1 MQGNDIS
8 TQILG
13 WTNHQGLNYRKK
25 VQNCTLGC
33 SVQCRGMFC
42 CVSLLLGGSQSPG
55 ALFTKWQDCLEW
67 EQLLPYAGGRAVLL
81 QPGWGRWFF
90 FFLYFCIFKMG
101 WKDLKR
107 STDCHRAWATTSRV
121 TWAPWSPEN
130 GTSLPSKFSCQFKSS
145 SVKPTHI
152 VPLVEGST
160 FSGGNYEQS
169 CSSKMPFGGASPLSR
184 GDGGSTRIIA
194 LAQER
199 SILPQSSLCFI
210 TFPPALMGTTK

>member
-33 SVQCRGMFC
+33 SVQCRGMLC
-42 CVSLLLGGSQSPG
+42 CDSLLLGGSQSPG

-107 STDCHRAWATTSRV
+107 SADCHRAWATTSRV

-130 GTSLPSKFSCQFKSS
+130 GTSLLPTKFSCQSKCEAKS
-145 SVKPTHI
+145 PCTI
-152 VPLVEGST
+152 
-160 FSGGNYEQS
+160 SGRKHVLWGQLWTKLQLQNA
-169 CSSKMPFGGASPLSR
+169 FW
-184 GDGGSTRIIA
+184 
-194 LAQER
+194 R
-199 SILPQSSLCFI
+199 SLSSLQRRWRVHKDHCPCPGEVH
-210 TFPPALMGTTK
+210 TTTVLPVLYHFPSCTDGYN

>member
-1 MQGNDIS
+1 MQGD
-8 TQILG
+8 
-13 WTNHQGLNYRKK
+13 
-25 VQNCTLGC
+25 
-33 SVQCRGMFC
+33 
-42 CVSLLLGGSQSPG
+42 
-55 ALFTKWQDCLEW
+55 
-67 EQLLPYAGGRAVLL
+67 VLL
-81 QPGWGRWFF
+81 WFSAFRWVSVTWGFVHKVAGLSWVTAALTTCWWQSCTAPTWVGKMI